1 VSSFADGFS
10 KQPYV
15 AVKEMAWIEWALV
28 AMLLLKQFYDASQWC
43 LDFFDYSW
51 REWSFTYDLVVTAGP
66 SCCPFSVSGKRLRQE
81 DPRASQSMER
91 AQLAVLLGALVLIV
105 ENVTNFV
112 DEDHM
117 HHLVQEMDSFLLS
130 NHMVAVGTWRLVDSA
145 LGMASNRVRVFL
157 RWERED
163 MASSLP
169 PLNEKPDELPGLEY
183 LIFWMSRRRW
193 LFWRWVDN

>member
-1 VSSFADGFS
+1 
-10 KQPYV
+10 
-15 AVKEMAWIEWALV
+15 
-28 AMLLLKQFYDASQWC
+28 
-43 LDFFDYSW
+43 
-51 REWSFTYDLVVTAGP
+51 
-66 SCCPFSVSGKRLRQE
+66 
-81 DPRASQSMER
+81 METT
-91 AQLAVLLGALVLIV
+91 QLAVLLDALVLTV

-117 HHLVQEMDSFLLS
+117 HHLVQEMNSFLLS
-130 NHMVAVGTWRLVDSA
+130 NHMAAVGTWRLVDSA

-157 RWERED
+157 RWEKKD